1 MQDPKLVRQNRRM
14 RYLLTHIEVLSKFA
28 WVLALKSKRGMAV
41 CVALR
46 HLLENEPTPRRS
58 VKLQTDQGKEFY
70 NQHVQHLVDEYN
82 IHYYFIRGEPK
93 AAMAEHF
100 NHTLKELTYST

>member
-28 WVLALKSKRGMAV
+28 WVFALKSKRGMAV

-46 HLLENEPTPRRS
+46 HLLENEPPPRRS
-58 VKLQTDQGKEFY
+58 VKLHTDQGKEFY
-70 NQHVQHLVDEYN
+70 NRHVQPKAL
-82 IHYYFIRGEPK
+82 EPK
-93 AAMAEHF
+93 AVVAERF
-100 NHTLKELTYST
+100 NPALTYKNSLTRT

>member
-1 MQDPKLVRQNRRM
+1 M

-70 NQHVQHLVDEYN
+70 NRHVQ
-82 IHYYFIRGEPK
+82 PK
-93 AAMAEHF
+93 AVVAERF
-100 NHTLKELTYST
+100 NPALTYKNSLTRT